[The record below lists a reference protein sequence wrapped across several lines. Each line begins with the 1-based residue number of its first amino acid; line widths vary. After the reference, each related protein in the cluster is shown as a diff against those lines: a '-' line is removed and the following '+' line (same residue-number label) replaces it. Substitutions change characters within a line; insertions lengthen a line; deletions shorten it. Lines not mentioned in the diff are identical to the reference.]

1 MSTTRRVNNLNLN
14 LRDNRTLMLIAVIAV
29 AAVMILNPNWLL
41 YALGVIQSVVIIV
54 LGIVAIQYL
63 RKRM

>member
-1 MSTTRRVNNLNLN
+1 
-14 LRDNRTLMLIAVIAV
+14 MLIAVIAV

>member
-1 MSTTRRVNNLNLN
+1 MNFN
-14 LRDNRTLMLIAVIAV
+14 LRDNRTLMLVAVIAV
-29 AAVMILNPNWLL
+29 AGVMILNPNWLL
-41 YALGVIQSVVIIV
+41 YALNVIQSVVIIV

>member
-1 MSTTRRVNNLNLN
+1 MHLN

-29 AAVMILNPNWLL
+29 ATVMILNPNWLL

>member
-1 MSTTRRVNNLNLN
+1 MHLN

>member
-1 MSTTRRVNNLNLN
+1 MNLN

-29 AAVMILNPNWLL
+29 AGVMILNPNWLL
-41 YALGVIQSVVIIV
+41 YALNVIQSVVIII
-54 LGIVAIQYL
+54 LGIVAIQFL

>member
-1 MSTTRRVNNLNLN
+1 MNLN